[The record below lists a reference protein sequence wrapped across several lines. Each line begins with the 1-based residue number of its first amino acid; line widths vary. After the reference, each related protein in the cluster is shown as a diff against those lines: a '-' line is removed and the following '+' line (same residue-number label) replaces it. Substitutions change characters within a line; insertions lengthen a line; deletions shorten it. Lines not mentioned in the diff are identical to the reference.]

1 MNDGSSELHQ
11 DHRPN
16 ELIEE
21 NLAADPM
28 HQFGLWFDAALKSGI
43 HQPNAMTIATVA
55 ADGKPS
61 ARIVLLKGVDAD
73 GFVFYTNYE
82 GRKGCEIEADPRVAL
97 TFWWDPMERQV
108 RVEGEAERV
117 TAAQSDAYF
126 HSRPRGSQLGAL
138 ASEQSRMV
146 SAREVLDRRLAEL
159 EQRYAG
165 AEVPRPPH
173 WGGYRV
179 RPHTVE
185 FWQGRANRMHDRL
198 RFRRDPDGGWR
209 IERLAP

>member
-11 DHRPN
+11 DYRPN

-21 NLAADPM
+21 NLASDPM

-43 HQPNAMTIATVA
+43 RQPNAMTIATVA

-61 ARIVLLKGVDAD
+61 ARIVLLKSVDAD

-82 GRKGCEIEADPRVAL
+82 GRKGREIEADPRVAL
-97 TFWWDPMERQV
+97 AFWWDPMERQV
-108 RVEGEAERV
+108 RVEGKAERV

-138 ASEQSRMV
+138 ASEQSRVV
-146 SAREVLDRRLAEL
+146 SAREVLDGRLAEL

-173 WGGYRV
+173 WGGYHV

-185 FWQGRANRMHDRL
+185 FWQGRDNRMHDRL
-198 RFRRDPDGGWR
+198 RYRRDPGGSWR